1 MSLVQDVAGLQ
12 GELARLRQELTQKL
26 TSNETLTRQALDAA
40 LEHIRTH
47 RVIHVTLATPTHVA
61 REGTLVWDSVN
72 NLFYVN
78 NNSGTGWTNI
88 APAASSTVAGLVEL
102 ATAAEINTGDDT
114 ERAIT
119 RKSLA
124 DSNLGV
130 RTYPVPVI
138 GTAIETTTGDGKVL
152 IMIPKELD
160 GMNLVD
166 VGCVVFTA
174 GTTNTLDVQVRNIT
188 KAQDMLST
196 VLKVASTAVVDD
208 GNRVIDG
215 TKDDVSTDDRL
226 TVDLDAVHTT
236 KAKGLTV
243 LLAFQLP

>member
-1 MSLVQDVAGLQ
+1 MLTGQHHAKYIDAEAV
-12 GELARLRQELTQKL
+12 LA
-26 TSNETLTRQALDAA
+26 
-40 LEHIRTH
+40 
-47 RVIHVTLATPTHVA
+47 
-61 REGTLVWDSVN
+61 
-72 NLFYVN
+72 
-78 NNSGTGWTNI
+78 
-88 APAASSTVAGLVEL
+88 APAEPDADLTTKGIVEL
-102 ATAAEINTGDDT
+102 ATAAEIDTGDDT
-114 ERAIT
+114 ERAISP
-119 RKSLA
+119 KAFA
-124 DSNLGV
+124 DSNFGV
-130 RTYPVPVI
+130 RTLHVPVI
-138 GTAIETTTGDGKVL
+138 ATAVETTTGDGKVL

-166 VGCVVFTA
+166 VGCVVFSA

-196 VLKVASTAVVDD
+196 VLKVASGAVVDD

-226 TVDLDAVHTT
+226 TVDIDAVHTT